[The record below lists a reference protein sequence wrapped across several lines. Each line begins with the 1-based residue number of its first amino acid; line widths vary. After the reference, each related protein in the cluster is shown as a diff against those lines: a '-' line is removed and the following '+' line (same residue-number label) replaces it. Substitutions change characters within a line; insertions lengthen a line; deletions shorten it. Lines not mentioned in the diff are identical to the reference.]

1 MSTPTLFDITNSSA
15 THLACSSSSGIGTCN
30 KEKEFN
36 NKGKAISVR
45 LINHENIDV
54 ADHTQQPIR
63 QKFCVRQQKHSFT
76 TIDTQQTE
84 PEGVHLCN
92 RLQPEPI
99 ELQYM
104 NAQPSAVSNS
114 GWNLLVASDQD
125 GTLKNEVWAY
135 DPIFRKWAQRGP
147 MIVPRASFACCVWNG
162 KILVAGGFTE
172 SEKLTSKAE
181 MYDPDTDTWDPI
193 PDLEHTRDS
202 ACIGFVIDGA
212 VHVVNTVLKEVQVLE
227 NLKDKWRRS
236 HLVNHELM
244 TVVNG
249 SLYGM
254 NYYQGD
260 IYKLECG
267 IWKVVASASE
277 LNNRMGYAM
286 MGFRDDI
293 YVIGGWRGIKPISD
307 VDVLLLGNEN

>member
-1 MSTPTLFDITNSSA
+1 
-15 THLACSSSSGIGTCN
+15 
-30 KEKEFN
+30 
-36 NKGKAISVR
+36 
-45 LINHENIDV
+45 
-54 ADHTQQPIR
+54 
-63 QKFCVRQQKHSFT
+63 
-76 TIDTQQTE
+76 
-84 PEGVHLCN
+84 
-92 RLQPEPI
+92 
-99 ELQYM
+99 
-104 NAQPSAVSNS
+104 
-114 GWNLLVASDQD
+114 
-125 GTLKNEVWAY
+125 
-135 DPIFRKWAQRGP
+135 

-172 SEKLTSKAE
+172 SEKSTSKAE
-181 MYDPDTDTWDPI
+181 MYDPNTDTWDPI

-202 ACIGFVIDGA
+202 ACIGFVIDGV

-236 HLVNHELM
+236 HLVNRKLM

-286 MGFRDDI
+286 MGFCDDI
-293 YVIGGWRGIKPISD
+293 YVIGGLVRPGGGRRGIKSISD
-307 VDVLLLGNEN
+307 VDVLLLGNENEKPVWKKVASMTRCQGIIRGCAELRI